1 MLTNLS
7 PAAKTALAK
16 LLAEEASESRDLL
29 AVGVHQVQETVT
41 LTVSGKVTVGEDY
54 PQNIVAKADPWTLL
68 AVALSH
74 LNEKTIESITQEA
87 LTLDPEMVKSIKKSA
102 EKAIGA
108 LKAPTLTECK
118 GKVTT
123 KDLALVLSVA
133 QPEESSI
140 TELNSKVA

>member
-1 MLTNLS
+1 MMTALS
-7 PAAKTALAK
+7 PAAKTALAR
-16 LLAEEASESRDLL
+16 LLADEAAESRELL
-29 AVGVHQVQETVT
+29 AVGVHTVNETVT
-41 LTVSGKVTVGEDY
+41 LTVTGKVTVGEDY

-102 EKAIGA
+102 EKAIA
-108 LKAPTLTECK
+108 AVKAPTLTECK

-123 KDLALVLSVA
+123 KDLALAASLPALEEGSESAAQVA
-133 QPEESSI
+133 
-140 TELNSKVA
+140 